1 MGRLVPF
8 DRPWRFGADEATAI
22 HVSFPASI
30 AGVAVEPGWYTVYAI
45 PGEEVWR
52 IVVNG
57 QTQRWGIPIDD
68 AVRSRDVGSGVVV
81 VERADAPVELLT
93 LTLQRVSPAE
103 ATLVAEWEQTR
114 VRIPIEAR

>member
-1 MGRLVPF
+1 M
-8 DRPWRFGADEATAI
+8 
-22 HVSFPASI
+22 
-30 AGVAVEPGWYTVYAI
+30 
-45 PGEEVWR
+45 
-52 IVVNG
+52 
-57 QTQRWGIPIDD
+57 TQRWGILIDD

-81 VERADAPVELLT
+81 VEQADPPVELLT